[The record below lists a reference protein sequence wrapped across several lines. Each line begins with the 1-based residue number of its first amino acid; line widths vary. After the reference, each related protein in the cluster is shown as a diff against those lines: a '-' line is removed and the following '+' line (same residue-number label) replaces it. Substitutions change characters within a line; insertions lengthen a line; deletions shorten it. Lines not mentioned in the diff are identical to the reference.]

1 MGFFMA
7 VSAVL
12 LLVLYGRALS
22 APFVYD
28 DVGSIVQN
36 QTLTPFSSAVRYF
49 FTHATVLTANFRGTG
64 AQTYR
69 PLFWVSLAL
78 DNAVWDKDPFGFHLT
93 ELLLHWLNGLLLFSL
108 SKRFVDFV
116 IAVVATV
123 LWLLLPINSEVV
135 AWASARGHALC
146 FFWLLSAL
154 CLALRYMEQK
164 QLKTALAFFTCACL
178 ALLSNEAGVLLLPL
192 LLVVLYFVREPN
204 RFSSVHL
211 AALSLTAGG
220 LYGVIRLVVGTEPS
234 SGHGNTWSVGLAFV
248 QYFRWALLPLHMS
261 IERSTSMPQGRSS
274 IAALAA
280 WTLLIALATIAFLV
294 RKLNRPISAGLLWFI
309 VATLPYCGFVFIYQ
323 GAAERYLYIAS
334 AGLTLAVASFV
345 QLSRRSVRNGCVV
358 LLVLW
363 LGWSV
368 WRLEARLSD
377 WADPVRLF
385 QSSLA
390 ATPNS
395 PTLPLDLAS
404 VLLDRGIAAEDKL
417 DYTVAEVNFREA
429 MHYAPQE
436 IAPLNN
442 LGILLFKE
450 GKRVEGMSYV
460 QRAILLRPSDP
471 NPYFNMGVL
480 LHASGEDSRAL
491 DFYVKALKLKPNEP
505 DVLAEVRKLHLH

>member
-1 MGFFMA
+1 MRFFVV

-12 LLVLYGRALS
+12 LLALYGRVLS

-28 DVGSIVQN
+28 DMSAIVHN
-36 QTLTPFSSAVRYF
+36 QTLTPFSDAVTYF

-64 AQTYR
+64 GQTYR
-69 PLFWVSLAL
+69 PLFWTSLAL
-78 DNAVWDKDPFGFHLT
+78 DNAVWDKNPFGFHLT

-108 SKRFVDFV
+108 FKRFVDSSIAFV
-116 IAVVATV
+116 AATT
-123 LWLLLPINSEVV
+123 WLVLPINSEVV

-146 FFWLLSAL
+146 FFWILSAL
-154 CLALRYMEQK
+154 CLALRYSERRRPQD
-164 QLKTALAFFTCACL
+164 AVAFFTCASL
-178 ALLSNEAGVLLLPL
+178 ALFSNEAGVLVLPL
-192 LLVVLYFVREPN
+192 LLVVLYFAGETN
-204 RFSSVHL
+204 RSSSILL
-211 AALSLTAGG
+211 AVLSLVSSG
-220 LYGVIRLVVGTEPS
+220 LYGTLRVVVGTGPN
-234 SGHGNTWSVGLAFV
+234 SGHGNAWSVGLAFL
-248 QYFRWALLPLHMS
+248 QYLRWTVFPLHMS
-261 IERSTSMPQGRSS
+261 IERSTSMPQDRNSM
-274 IAALAA
+274 AALTA
-280 WTLLIALATIAFLV
+280 WALLVALATTAFLV
-294 RKLNRPISAGLLWFI
+294 RKQNRPISVGLFWFL

-334 AGLTLAVASFV
+334 AGLTLALAALVQSSKASMRTTCVAF
-345 QLSRRSVRNGCVV
+345 
-358 LLVLW
+358 LVIW
-363 LGWSV
+363 AGWSV

-390 ATPNS
+390 TTPNS

-417 DYTVAEVNFREA
+417 DNEAAEVSFREA
-429 MHYAPQE
+429 MNYAPHE
-436 IAPLNN
+436 IAPLND

-450 GKRVEGMSYV
+450 GRKIEGMSYV

-471 NPYFNMGVL
+471 NPYFNMGIL

-491 DFYVKALKLKPNEP
+491 DFYVKALKLKSNDP